1 MFADV
6 MVRVTGFAFVT
17 STPSAVSAP
26 EDSKP
31 SGGVCSCSPAR
42 QTAVTPCI
50 TGLPSVSVSG
60 VLFTRILCSPFTGP
74 STGPSPMA
82 SITLIICVDLR
93 LSFASRGV
101 CALPPPLPTESPFIV
116 RCRTLLMYKNNRH
129 PGECLHHDGIKI
141 LNIFTFSQTD
151 CGADNFAALVFF
163 CRDIKKQLLNTNLH
177 LSESPAAPR
186 SLRDFFIFIP
196 VR

>member
-17 STPSAVSAP
+17 STPSPVSAP

-74 STGPSPMA
+74 SIGPSPIA

-101 CALPPPLPTESPFIV
+101 CALPPPFPIQPSP
-116 RCRTLLMYKNNRH
+116 
-129 PGECLHHDGIKI
+129 E
-141 LNIFTFSQTD
+141 
-151 CGADNFAALVFF
+151 
-163 CRDIKKQLLNTNLH
+163 
-177 LSESPAAPR
+177 
-186 SLRDFFIFIP
+186 
-196 VR
+196 